1 MLRRREVVRSGVYTH
16 LVTLTQCLQIITDLA
31 MAVRILDKDITQADT
46 GITRAQTRRFVC
58 ECVFVCDRCYCRQS
72 DVWTLLA
79 AAVKANPA
87 RHQDQTAKA
96 DLAETDRII
105 QVR

>member
-1 MLRRREVVRSGVYTH
+1 MYSSLRRDRSDYSAKQIAQLVVRMLRRREVVRSGVYTH

-58 ECVFVCDRCYCRQS
+58 ECVCVCMTGVITGRVMSGPSWQ
-72 DVWTLLA
+72 L
-79 AAVKANPA
+79 
-87 RHQDQTAKA
+87 Q
-96 DLAETDRII
+96 
-105 QVR
+105 